1 MGRVVRLAEHRRR
14 KSRIA
19 FTRSELNQLLSLYSQ
34 RVIRGEWRDYAID
47 HGERMAAFSV
57 YRRSIDPPLFTI
69 VKTMLPGRAAERF
82 RIESRRGRL
91 HEGASLAEVLG
102 QINKRPRL
110 VTQAG

>member
-1 MGRVVRLAEHRRR
+1 MARVVRLAEHRQR

-19 FTRSELNQLLSLYSQ
+19 FTRSELNQLLSLYS
-34 RVIRGEWRDYAID
+34 RHVIGGEWRDYAID

-69 VKTMLPGRAAERF
+69 TKSRLPGRGGEWF

-91 HEGASLAEVLG
+91 HEGSSLAEVLSH
-102 QINKRPRL
+102 ISKRPRL